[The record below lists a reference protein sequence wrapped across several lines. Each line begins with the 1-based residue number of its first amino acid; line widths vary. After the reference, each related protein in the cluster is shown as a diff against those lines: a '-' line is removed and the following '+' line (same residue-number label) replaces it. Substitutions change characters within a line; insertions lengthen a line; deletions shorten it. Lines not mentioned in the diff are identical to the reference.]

1 MAKEVK
7 RKTDWDT
14 VDLAMQYDERA
25 KKVLGYKTVLAFI
38 LSKTVAEFKGNAYRT
53 LWS

>member
-25 KKVLGYKTVLAFI
+25 KKVTGV
-38 LSKTVAEFKGNAYRT
+38 
-53 LWS
+53 